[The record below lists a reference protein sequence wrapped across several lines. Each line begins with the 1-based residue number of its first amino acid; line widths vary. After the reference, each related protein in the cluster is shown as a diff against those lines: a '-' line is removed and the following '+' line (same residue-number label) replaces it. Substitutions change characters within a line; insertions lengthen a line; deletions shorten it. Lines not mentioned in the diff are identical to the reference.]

1 MWVIELIIIVYFL
14 YTVLYSCVFSV
25 AGLFYKPPIKIRNN
39 NKKSF
44 CIFIPCYK
52 EDVVILDVAK
62 KALEQSYPAENYDVV
77 VIADSLQQK
86 TISALQQLPIKV
98 VEVQFESST
107 KVKSLNFAIQT
118 LPDAK
123 YDYAVILDADNVMK
137 YDFLETINSS
147 LTPSIKAMQGQRQP
161 KNQNNSL
168 AILDGVSEA
177 INNHI
182 YRQGTVS
189 LGLSSSI
196 SGSGVVFSYDTLKE
210 KLSTMNSVGGFD
222 RELELLL
229 LKDGLTVKYHLNA
242 IIYDEKVSQSKT
254 FQNQRKRWISSQYFY
269 LRKYFKEG
277 IIALSKGNFI
287 FFNSS
292 VLRNIQLPRLLNIG
306 LLCLLTFSLFF
317 IKQHLYF
324 GYSIWVSLFLIM
336 VFSTLIAIPKS
347 FYNKKLFQAIFSI
360 PGIFLNMVLL
370 LFRLK
375 GANKKFLHTPHGV
388 IETSQDKISEQK

>member
-1 MWVIELIIIVYFL
+1 MWVIELIIIVYFI
-14 YTVLYSCVFSV
+14 YIVLYSCVFSV
-25 AGLFYKPPIKIRNN
+25 AGLFYKSPIENRNN
-39 NKKSF
+39 EKKYF
-44 CIFIPCYK
+44 CVFIPCYK

-62 KALEQSYPAENYDVV
+62 KALEQSYPTAYYDVV
-77 VIADSLQQK
+77 VIADSLQEK
-86 TISALQQLPIKV
+86 TITALQQLPIKV
-98 VEVQFESST
+98 VEVQFASST

-137 YDFLETINSS
+137 YDFIETINNT
-147 LTPSIKAMQGQRQP
+147 LTPSIKAIQGQRQP

-196 SGSGVVFSYDTLKE
+196 SGSGVVFSFDTLKE
-210 KLSTMNSVGGFD
+210 KLSTMSSIGGFD

-229 LKDGLTVKYHLNA
+229 LKDGITVKYHLGA
-242 IIYDEKVSQSKT
+242 IIYDEKVSHSKT

-269 LRKYFKEG
+269 LKKYFKDG
-277 IIALSKGNFI
+277 VLALIKGNFT

-292 VLRNIQLPRLLNIG
+292 VLRNIQLPRLINIG
-306 LLCLLTFSLFF
+306 LLTMFTFGLFF
-317 IKQHLYF
+317 VRDHLFF
-324 GYSIWVSLFLIM
+324 GYSIWI
-336 VFSTLIAIPKS
+336 TLILINTFSILISIPKD
-347 FYNKKLFQAIFSI
+347 FYNKKLLQAIFRL
-360 PGIFLNMVLL
+360 PGIFINMVLL
-370 LFRLK
+370 LFKLK
-375 GANKKFLHTPHGV
+375 GANKKFIHTPHG
-388 IETSQDKISEQK
+388 ITNTQQDKIPK

>member
-1 MWVIELIIIVYFL
+1 MWVIELIIIVYFI
-14 YTVLYSCVFSV
+14 YIVLYSCVFSV
-25 AGLFYKPPIKIRNN
+25 AGLFYKSPIENRNN
-39 NKKSF
+39 EKKYF
-44 CIFIPCYK
+44 CVFIPCYK

-62 KALEQSYPAENYDVV
+62 KALEQSYPTAYYDVV
-77 VIADSLQQK
+77 VIADSLQEK
-86 TISALQQLPIKV
+86 TITALQQLPIKV
-98 VEVQFESST
+98 VEVQFASST

-137 YDFLETINSS
+137 YDFIETINNT
-147 LTPSIKAMQGQRQP
+147 LTPSIKAIQGQRQP

-196 SGSGVVFSYDTLKE
+196 SGSGVVFSFDTLKE
-210 KLSTMNSVGGFD
+210 KLSTMSSIGGFD

-229 LKDGLTVKYHLNA
+229 LKDGITVKYHLGA
-242 IIYDEKVSQSKT
+242 IIYDEKVSHSKT

-269 LRKYFKEG
+269 LKKYFKDG
-277 IIALSKGNFI
+277 VLALIKGNFT

-292 VLRNIQLPRLLNIG
+292 VLRNIQLPRLINIG
-306 LLCLLTFSLFF
+306 LLTMFTFGLFF
-317 IKQHLYF
+317 VRDHLFF
-324 GYSIWVSLFLIM
+324 GYSIWI
-336 VFSTLIAIPKS
+336 TLILINTFSILISIPKD
-347 FYNKKLFQAIFSI
+347 FYNKKLLQAIFRL
-360 PGIFLNMVLL
+360 PGIFINMVLL
-370 LFRLK
+370 LFKLK
-375 GANKKFLHTPHGV
+375 GANKKFIHTPHGV
-388 IETSQDKISEQK
+388 AGTEQDKIPK